1 MSTFF
6 SNKTI
11 LLPFDF
17 SDESKAAL
25 GEALQMADASTE
37 LHMVNVI
44 VPASTLAL
52 EPAMTVELG
61 DDSVRMDVARGKM
74 AELVGDCGHPVQCE
88 TRLGDPGHE
97 IVDFANEINADLIV
111 MPSHGR
117 SGIRR
122 ILLGSVAERV
132 MRHAECPVMIIRKPK
147 G

>member
-25 GEALQMADASTE
+25 GEALQMADASTT

-44 VPASTLAL
+44 IPASTLAL

-61 DDSVRMDVARGKM
+61 DDNVRMDVARGKM
-74 AELVGDCGHPVQCE
+74 AELVGDCGRPVQCE